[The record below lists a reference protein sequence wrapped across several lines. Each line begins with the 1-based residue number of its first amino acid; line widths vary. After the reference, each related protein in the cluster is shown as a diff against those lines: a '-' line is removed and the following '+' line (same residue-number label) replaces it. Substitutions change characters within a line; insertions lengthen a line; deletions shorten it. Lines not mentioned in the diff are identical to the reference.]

1 MPAPKVVLASQYQSD
16 TQSRSLRLSD
26 ARTDIPDTVPVKESV
41 YVPSLLILRVRRNP
55 EITAMI
61 VQAISI
67 YVIGVL

>member
-1 MPAPKVVLASQYQSD
+1 
-16 TQSRSLRLSD
+16 LRLSD